1 VTDSDRFGARS
12 TLEVGGQTYEIFRL
26 DALQAK
32 YDVARLPYSLK
43 VLLENLLRHGEH
55 EGAEAVARWV
65 ASDEPSTEIAYTP
78 ARVLMQDF
86 TGVPAIVDLAAM
98 RDAMDELGGDPS
110 RINPLVPVELVIDHS
125 IQVDVFAERLAFQRN
140 AELEFERNRERYAFL
155 RWGQTA
161 FDNFSV
167 VPPNT
172 GICHQVNLEYLGRVV
187 ETRDGQAFPDTL
199 VGTDSHTT
207 MINGLGVL
215 GWGVGGIEAE
225 AAMLGQPV
233 SMLIPQVVGFRLTG
247 QLPEGSTATDLVLTV
262 TQMLRERGVV
272 GKFVEFFG
280 EGLAGLPLADRA
292 TIGNM
297 APEYGATCGIFPVD
311 AETLRYLEFSG
322 RPRERVEL
330 VEAYCREQGMFHDE
344 DSEDAVYSDTLELDL
359 GDVEPSLA
367 GPKRPQDRVALSN
380 AAQDFR
386 AALTGLVDDW
396 DLEPGTQDEAVA
408 ESFPASD
415 PPAPADG
422 VNGVEPRTVQAR
434 GGAGPALAERP
445 EGLDHGAVVIAA
457 ITSCTNTSNPSVM
470 LGAGLLAQ
478 KAVEAGLERR
488 PWVKTSL
495 APGSKVVT
503 EYLER
508 AGLIEPLSA
517 LGFDLVG
524 YGCTTCIGNSGPLPP
539 EISQE
544 IAERELVVA
553 SVLSGNRNFEGRIH
567 PEVKMNYLASP
578 PLCVAYAL
586 AGRMDVD
593 LLGEPLQ
600 GDVWLRD
607 IWPSRQE
614 VAEMMERA
622 IESDMFRKS
631 YGEVFEGDENWN
643 ALEVPEGDRYAWDPD
658 STYVRRPPYF
668 EDGSPDPSPIKGAR
682 ALALLGDSVTTDHIS
697 PAGAIKKDSPA
708 GRYLTEHGVEP
719 RDFNSYGSRRGNHEV
734 MMRGTFANIRL
745 RNLLAPG
752 TEGGFTKKDGEVTTI
767 YEAAMEYAAEGVP
780 LCVLAGKEYG
790 SGSSRDWAA
799 KGPRLLGVRFV
810 IAESYERI
818 HRTNLVGMGVLPL
831 QFPDGESVESLGL
844 TGEESFDLAPLEEG
858 ARAVS
863 VSASSGVEFEARVRI
878 DTPNEW
884 RYYSQGGI
892 LHFVLRGLRG

>member
-1 VTDSDRFGARS
+1 MASSVHEVNSS
-12 TLEVGGQTYEIFRL
+12 TLEVGGESYEIFPI
-26 DALQAK
+26 DAPH
-32 YDVARLPYSLK
+32 LPYSLK
-43 VLLENLLRHGEH
+43 VLRENLLRNGED
-55 EGAEAVARWV
+55 EGARAVAGWV
-65 ASDEPSTEIAYTP
+65 ATDEPSIEIAYTP

-98 RDAMDELGGDPS
+98 RDAMDALGGDPS
-110 RINPLVPVELVIDHS
+110 KINPLVPVELVIDHS

-140 AELEFERNRERYAFL
+140 AELEFERNQERYAFL

-172 GICHQVNLEYLGRVV
+172 GICHQVNLEYLARVV

-247 QLPEGSTATDLVLTV
+247 DLPEGSTATDLVLTV

-280 EGLAGLPLADRA
+280 EGLARLPLADRA

-297 APEYGATCGIFPVD
+297 APEYGATGGIFPVD

-322 RPRERVEL
+322 RSPERVEL
-330 VEAYCREQGMFHDE
+330 VEAYCRAQGLFHDE
-344 DSEDAVYSDTLELDL
+344 DSEEAVYSDTLELDL
-359 GDVEPSLA
+359 GEVVPSLA
-367 GPKRPQDRVALSN
+367 GPKRPQDRVALTD
-380 AAQDFR
+380 AAEDFL
-386 AALTGLVDDW
+386 AELAELTSSDDGE
-396 DLEPGTQDEAVA
+396 LSGYDEASA

-415 PPAPADG
+415 SPTGDG
-422 VNGVEPRTVQAR
+422 GGSSPRPGHDHGGTV
-434 GGAGPALAERP
+434 LAERRH
-445 EGLDHGAVVIAA
+445 GLDHGAVVIAA

-470 LGAGLLAQ
+470 LGAGLLAK
-478 KAVEAGLERR
+478 KAVEAGLARQ

-508 AGLIEPLSA
+508 AGLIEPLSQ

-524 YGCTTCIGNSGPLPP
+524 YGCTTCIGNSGPLPE
-539 EISQE
+539 EISAE
-544 IAERELVVA
+544 IEKRDLVVA

-593 LLGEPLQ
+593 LLTEPIQ
-600 GDVWLRD
+600 GDVYLRD
-607 IWPSRQE
+607 LWPSRRE
-614 VAEMMERA
+614 INDVMETA

-631 YGEVFEGDENWN
+631 YGEVFEGDESWN
-643 ALEVPEGDRYAWDPD
+643 ALEVPLGDRYAWDPD

-668 EDGSPDPSPIKGAR
+668 EGMPAEPPAGFAPIRGAR
-682 ALALLGDSVTTDHIS
+682 VLAVLGDSVTTDHIS

-708 GRYLTEHGVEP
+708 GSYLIEHGVEQ
-719 RDFNSYGSRRGNHEV
+719 REFNSYGSRRGNHEV
-734 MMRGTFANIRL
+734 MTRGTFANIRL
-745 RNLLAPG
+745 RNRLAPG

-767 YEAAMEYAAEGVP
+767 YEAAMEYAAEGVS
-780 LCVLAGKEYG
+780 LGVLAGKEYG

-818 HRTNLVGMGVLPL
+818 HRSNLVGIGVLPL
-831 QFPDGESVESLGL
+831 QFPEGSSVESLGL
-844 TGEESFDLAPLEEG
+844 TGAETFELEELSEG
-858 ARAVS
+858 ARELGVTTDTGVS
-863 VSASSGVEFEARVRI
+863 FEARVRI

-884 RYYSQGGI
+884 QYYRGGGI